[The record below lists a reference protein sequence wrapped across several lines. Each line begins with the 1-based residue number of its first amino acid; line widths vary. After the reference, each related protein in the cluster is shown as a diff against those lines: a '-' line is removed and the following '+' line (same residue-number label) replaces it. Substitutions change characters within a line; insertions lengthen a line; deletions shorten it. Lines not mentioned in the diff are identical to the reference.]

1 MENLLTFTGVVMIA
15 FGILQII
22 LFFKMWGMTN
32 DVEKIKNKLEIQ
44 PEVEDEIITEA
55 QIKALNGEKE
65 EAFKLYKKAF
75 HKNIIELLNKTIKE
89 YEDEDNMNYTPRDQY
104 YSSEYAKIVK
114 YYSKRVE
121 KLGMELKTEKFDSY
135 VKIHAHICKL

>member
-1 MENLLTFTGVVMIA
+1 MYEFLSIVLIVFGV
-15 FGILQII
+15 LQII

-32 DVEKIKNKLEIQ
+32 DVDQIKNKLELQ
-44 PEVEDEIITEA
+44 PEVEDEIIMEA

-65 EAFKLYKKAF
+65 EAFKLYQKAF

-89 YEDEDNMNYTPRDQY
+89 YGDEDNMNYIPRDQY
-104 YSSEYAKIVK
+104 YSSEYTKIIK
-114 YYSKRVE
+114 YYSKRIE

-135 VKIHAHICKL
+135 GKIHAYICKL